1 MDAMAH
7 LICSQMGMIS
17 SICTVAHH
25 PERFAVFT
33 ASEHA
38 YPLLPVTALQ
48 KRRRRRRKKE

>member
-48 KRRRRRRKKE
+48 KRRRRRKKE